1 LRKYLWRK
9 GREWSGRLSELVICG
24 GDEES
29 WKMRREDEK
38 NAGSVGEKKLGIGT
52 GRAAL
57 AKWLVDCVG
66 GADVWVGRMPA
77 VSTASGKKKSA

>member
-1 LRKYLWRK
+1 
-9 GREWSGRLSELVICG
+9 LVICG

-38 NAGSVGEKKLGIGT
+38 YAGSVGENKWGIGT

-57 AKWLVDCVG
+57 AKWLVDCVE
-66 GADVWVGRMPA
+66 GAQDGWVGKMPA
-77 VSTASGKKKSA
+77 VSSASGKKKST